1 MPDRIYC
8 NYTRVYPKRARLPEE
23 RRAEIVCASSFAFR
37 SSTIDADFGHSRRSW
52 EIEMTNKMR
61 SQPVYVFNRL
71 WSDRARNEI
80 RSVAK
85 AHLLDVSQS
94 SVLPFAAAALA
105 IVIFVFDTVTDL
117 EIAVAVFYVAVV
129 LMSVSFTQKRGVVL
143 VAATCVTL
151 TLVSYFLTQKGSL
164 RAGLINCLI
173 SLSAIGATTYLA
185 LKIEAARAAMH
196 EARAQLTH
204 IARVTSLGELTA
216 SIAHEVN
223 QPLGAIVTN
232 ANACLRWLSGERP
245 NLEEVKQGIDE
256 IVSDANRASKV
267 IGRIRALTKRAPPR
281 KDWLDI
287 NESILEI
294 VSLTRNEIRR
304 NHISLRTELSDRLP
318 LVLGDRIQLQQVI
331 LNLVI
336 NAIEA
341 VDPVGQGPREVM
353 ISSIKDPANGV
364 NVSVLDSGT
373 GLNPGKLDHVFDAF
387 HTTKP
392 EGLGMGLAIS
402 RSIVEDHGGR
412 IWARRNTP
420 RGAVIQ
426 FTLPTVRDE
435 A

>member
-1 MPDRIYC
+1 M
-8 NYTRVYPKRARLPEE
+8 
-23 RRAEIVCASSFAFR
+23 VCASRLAFR
-37 SSTIDADFGHSRRSW
+37 SSAIDADLVHGRRSW
-52 EIEMTNKMR
+52 ENEMTNKLR
-61 SQPVYVFNRL
+61 SRPAYAFNRL
-71 WSDRARNEI
+71 WSDRLHSEI
-80 RSVAK
+80 GSVAK
-85 AHLLDVSQS
+85 AYFRNLSQS

-129 LMSVSFTQKRGVVL
+129 LMSVSFSQKRGVLL

-185 LKIEAARAAMH
+185 LKIEAARAAVQ

-232 ANACLRWLSGERP
+232 ANACLRWLSGEQP
-245 NLEEVKQGIDE
+245 NLDEVKQGIDE

-304 NHISLRTELSDRLP
+304 NHISLRTELSDGLP
-318 LVLGDRIQLQQVI
+318 HVLGDRIQLQQVI
-331 LNLVI
+331 LNLII

-341 VDPVGQGPREVM
+341 VDGVAQGAREVM
-353 ISSIKDPANGV
+353 VSSVKDSANGV
-364 NVSVLDSGT
+364 IVAVLDSGT
-373 GLNPGKLDHVFDAF
+373 GLDPDDFDHLFDAF

-426 FTLPTVRDE
+426 FTLPTVRNE